1 MELKELIQEAKKD
14 IEKTM
19 IDSEK
24 YISKKDDYFYAFA
37 FGMLKE
43 RALSHLNKIN
53 RHAEKNNI

>member
-24 YISKKDDYFYAFA
+24 YISKKDPYFYAYA
-37 FGMLKE
+37 YGMLEEKIKSYLE
-43 RALSHLNKIN
+43 KIN
-53 RHAEKNNI
+53 RNAEKNNI